1 MKVKHNKKRNTAFLF
16 EALVREVTK
25 SVVKRD
31 NERTKIAKGIL
42 AEHFS
47 KGKTLN
53 KEVECYNSI
62 VAEQGLDKET
72 AEKILSVAKDSYN
85 ELDSQEIFSE
95 QSKVIKKINTHLGR
109 SVYNNFVPNYRSFA
123 TIAQV
128 FGAKGTI
135 KSRVLMEQT
144 VVEEMTTIKEEKKEM
159 QPVDSLVVK
168 KFAERFNSQYTGLLK
183 EQKELLGKYVVSF
196 GSNEVDFR
204 IHVGTELRRIK
215 EEIEKSV
222 ELEEVKQDKEMIK
235 ATQKVLEEIENINV
249 SNLQQEDIL
258 KILKLQKLVDEYQS
272 DDN

>member
-31 NERTKIAKGIL
+31 TKRTKIAKSIL

-53 KEVECYNSI
+53 KEIECYNSI

-85 ELDSQEIFSE
+85 EIDPQEIFSE

-128 FGAKGTI
+128 FGSKGTI

-144 VVEEMTTIKEEKKEM
+144 VVDEMATIREEKEGMK
-159 QPVDSLVVK
+159 PVDSLVVK
-168 KFAERFNSQYTGLLK
+168 KFAERFNDQYTGLLK

-196 GSNEVDFR
+196 GPSEVDFR
-204 IHVGTELRRIK
+204 VHVGTELRRIK
-215 EEIEKSV
+215 EAIEKSV
-222 ELEEVKQDKEMIK
+222 ELEEVKQDKEMVA
-235 ATQKVLEEIENINV
+235 ATQNVLKEIENLNV
-249 SNLQQEDIL
+249 SSLQHEDIL

>member
-1 MKVKHNKKRNTAFLF
+1 
-16 EALVREVTK
+16 
-25 SVVKRD
+25 
-31 NERTKIAKGIL
+31 
-42 AEHFS
+42 
-47 KGKTLN
+47 
-53 KEVECYNSI
+53 
-62 VAEQGLDKET
+62 
-72 AEKILSVAKDSYN
+72 
-85 ELDSQEIFSE
+85 
-95 QSKVIKKINTHLGR
+95 
-109 SVYNNFVPNYRSFA
+109 
-123 TIAQV
+123 
-128 FGAKGTI
+128 
-135 KSRVLMEQT
+135 MEQT
-144 VVEEMTTIKEEKKEM
+144 VVEEMTTIKEEKEEM

-222 ELEEVKQDKEMIK
+222 ELEEVKQDKEMVK